1 MWKNALS
8 FCVNNAIIQNES
20 HFRLKYSRFILNSLL
35 YSKTISFCPDDVVP
49 MPKIKLTKIILIAVC
64 LLALAAAAWFFFK
77 PKDEQP
83 QYITTEVTRGDLEDS
98 VLATGVLEATKMV
111 SVGAQVSGQVK
122 KMYVELGDQVKQGQ
136 LIAQIDSIRQE
147 NDLKT
152 AEANIKNQEA
162 QLAVKKANL
171 AKVEAEYQRQQ
182 AMYAQDATSKAE
194 LESALASY
202 KTAQADITAIN
213 AQIEQSRLSLATTKE
228 DLGYT
233 RIVAPMDGTI
243 VAIVT
248 EEGQTVNANQSA
260 PTIVKLAKLD
270 TMTIKAEISEADVM
284 KVEEGQSVY
293 FTTLGNS
300 DKKHYATLR
309 QVEPA
314 PKSINTES
322 SNSNSSSSS
331 TAVYYNAL
339 FDVPNDDGKL
349 RIDMTAQ
356 VYIILAEAKNV
367 LTVPAAALQSS
378 NRGKRGNRSADVNTK
393 NQNTATNA
401 PASTANRGDGENNPN
416 RPARLNLTD
425 EEKSLVAQGKLS
437 IAMVRVL
444 QADGTAKPQSV
455 LIGLNNRVNAQ
466 VIKGLKQGDQ
476 VIIADGSDTSND
488 SAKRSNRN
496 QGPMRM

>member
-1 MWKNALS
+1 
-8 FCVNNAIIQNES
+8 
-20 HFRLKYSRFILNSLL
+20 
-35 YSKTISFCPDDVVP
+35 
-49 MPKIKLTKIILIAVC
+49 MPKIKPTKIFIIAVC
-64 LLALAAAAWFFFK
+64 ALAIALTAWYFLK
-77 PKDEQP
+77 PKQETP
-83 QYITTEVTRGDLEDS
+83 QFITAEVSRGDIENA

-136 LIAQIDSIRQE
+136 LIAQIDSVRQE

-152 AEANIKNQEA
+152 AEASIKNQQA
-162 QLAVKKANL
+162 QLAVRQANL
-171 AKVEAEYQRQQ
+171 AKVESEYNRQK
-182 AMYAQDATSKAE
+182 AMYAQDATSRAE

-202 KTAQADITAIN
+202 KTAQADITAIS
-213 AQIEQSRLSLATTKE
+213 AQIEQSRLTLATAKE

-233 RIVAPMDGTI
+233 QILAPMDGTI

-300 DKKHYATLR
+300 EKKIYAKLR

-314 PKSINTES
+314 PKSINS
-322 SNSNSSSSS
+322 DSNTSSSSTS

-339 FDVPNDDGKL
+339 FDVPNEDGKL

-356 VYIILAEAKNV
+356 VYIILDEAKNA
-367 LTVPAAALQSS
+367 LTVPAAAIQAS
-378 NRGKRGNRSADVNTK
+378 NRPQRRAPNNT
-393 NQNTATNA
+393 NNTQTER
-401 PASTANRGDGENNPN
+401 PTSKGENPD
-416 RPARLNLTD
+416 RPKRLELT
-425 EEKSLVAQGKLS
+425 EAEKQLVQNGKATVS
-437 IAMVRVL
+437 MVRVV
-444 QADGTAKPQSV
+444 QADGTAKPQPV
-455 LIGLNNRVNAQ
+455 LIGLNNRVTAQ
-466 VIKGLKQGDQ
+466 VLRGLKQGDK
-476 VIIADGSDTSND
+476 VVIADSSDTSNNA
-488 SAKRSNRN
+488 AKRSG
-496 QGPMRM
+496 GPGMRM